1 MDIACRHFYFKLI
14 SEISLI
20 NYFLESKSGSGYD
33 TYIIPANYSG
43 WYLNLD
49 YDEEHKL
56 SYFTEDIGLN
66 TYYMYYRF
74 EYPFWLG
81 TEEFGLHPGFRG
93 EEYLYGHKQIWNRY
107 FLERI
112 SNDLGYVEDF
122 DWDREF
128 HAAYYPTMTF
138 HNSFPYP
145 QRPHWSR
152 FPEYKFKY
160 IQVIFIPK
168 I

>member
-1 MDIACRHFYFKLI
+1 M
-14 SEISLI
+14 SLI
-20 NYFLESKSGSGYD
+20 NYFLESKPGAGYD

-49 YDEEHKL
+49 SDEEHKL

-74 EYPFWLG
+74 EHPFWLS
-81 TEEFGLHPGFRG
+81 TEEFGLTPGFRG
-93 EEYLYGHKQIWNRY
+93 EEYLYGHKQLWNRY

-122 DWDREF
+122 DWDLEF
-128 HAAYYPTMTF
+128 HTAYYPTMTF

-160 IQVIFIPK
+160 IEVIVIHIEIFKLIY
-168 I
+168 